1 MKKPEGWKIK
11 TGKDWCLAF
20 LFAALMV
27 YVAVVRFFQWKVLDF
42 MQKFMPD
49 KMSNMNLPG
58 GYGTVLFWALIMAL
72 LVMAV
77 LALRR
82 QKRKYIAAAG
92 LAGFLIADCALG
104 GFVYHCRLI
113 VQRGTEEPAA
123 SAWICFEDG
132 TEQMKLA
139 AGDET
144 LGRLQAL
151 AFSLERQPAE
161 RQEEL
166 RALVR
171 DGGKERSFVW
181 FSFPDKYFHGY
192 DPIFYIED
200 GLIYMNRRA
209 GDVVFYKDNGLTE
222 CMEELK
228 SAPAPAP

>member
-1 MKKPEGWKIK
+1 M
-11 TGKDWCLAF
+11 
-20 LFAALMV
+20 
-27 YVAVVRFFQWKVLDF
+27 
-42 MQKFMPD
+42 
-49 KMSNMNLPG
+49 
-58 GYGTVLFWALIMAL
+58 LFWALIMAL

-144 LGRLQAL
+144 LERLQAL

-166 RALVR
+166 RELVR
-171 DGGKERSFVW
+171 DGGKAVSYTHLDVYKRQVFHTGGRQRGCRQSGGIPALYGGSVGPSFTDRRKER
-181 FSFPDKYFHGY
+181 G
-192 DPIFYIED
+192 
-200 GLIYMNRRA
+200 A
-209 GDVVFYKDNGLTE
+209 
-222 CMEELK
+222 
-228 SAPAPAP
+228 

>member
-27 YVAVVRFFQWKVLDF
+27 YVAVVRFFQWKILDF

-49 KMSNMNLPG
+49 KMSTMNLPG

-77 LALRR
+77 LAHRR
-82 QKRKYIAAAG
+82 Q
-92 LAGFLIADCALG
+92 G

-132 TEQMKLA
+132 TEQVKLA

-144 LGRLQAL
+144 LERLQAL

-166 RALVR
+166 RELVR

-200 GLIYMNRRA
+200 GLIYMNRDA
-209 GDVVFYKDNGLTE
+209 GGVVFYKDNGLTE